1 MLSLSFPCSLFLFL
15 FANVDEEVQ
24 IRAGVEASVPAI

>member
-1 MLSLSFPCSLFLFL
+1 LFLFL